1 MILGKCQKQQQ
12 VKQLSKKTLFF
23 EVDTNINSKTVCG
36 NQMQNRDSH
45 S

>member
-1 MILGKCQKQQQ
+1 MSKTTTSKTIIQKN
-12 VKQLSKKTLFF
+12 SFF